1 MTRLYTAA
9 VDRSRIAVP
18 YRQVRA
24 VWDAQS
30 ITVYQ
35 AYGPAIAEPAIAAGR
50 FVAPF
55 SRSRMTW
62 VKPSFLWMMYRS
74 GWATKPGQERVLAM
88 SRSGFEE
95 ALGLSCLS
103 HMDPAVHNDREQW
116 VALKARSPVRIQW
129 DPERD
134 TSLNPLPYRSLQVG
148 IGPGAVD
155 DYVDHWVLALR
166 DITDEVARLRAL
178 LAEWHEAHARVQSG
192 DVFLLSPS
200 AARYDL
206 IFLDP
211 PFAAGLHA
219 QAVTHFVND
228 RWLKEQGKVYL
239 EMPFPHEDLH
249 VPPGWLWHR
258 QGRAGRVFFGLLRR
272 DYADEA
278 AA

>member
-24 VWDAQS
+24 VWDAHS

-35 AYGPAIAEPAIAAGR
+35 AYGPAIAEPAVAAGR

-74 GWATKPGQERVLAM
+74 GWATKPGQERVLAVTM

-95 ALGLSCLS
+95 ALSLSCLS

-178 LAEWHEAHARVQSG
+178 PRVTAADLPPERPYPLPDALVARIG
-192 DVFLLSPS
+192 
-200 AARYDL
+200 AAPA
-206 IFLDP
+206 P
-211 PFAAGLHA
+211 PAGA
-219 QAVTHFVND
+219 
-228 RWLKEQGKVYL
+228 
-239 EMPFPHEDLH
+239 P
-249 VPPGWLWHR
+249 
-258 QGRAGRVFFGLLRR
+258 
-272 DYADEA
+272 
-278 AA
+278 

>member
-1 MTRLYTAA
+1 MTNRMGGGAGGMPPLYAGRHARRTPWHPEPMSQPDA
-9 VDRSRIAVP
+9 DRPDPPVP

-24 VWDAQS
+24 VWDARS

-35 AYGPAIAEPAIAAGR
+35 AYGPAIAGPAVAAGR
-50 FVAPF
+50 FVPPF

-74 GWATKPGQERVLAM
+74 GWATKPGQERILAVTM

-95 ALGLSCLS
+95 ALGRSCLS

-178 LAEWHEAHARVQSG
+178 PRVTAADLPQERPYPLPDALVARIG
-192 DVFLLSPS
+192 ATP
-200 AARYDL
+200 A
-206 IFLDP
+206 P
-211 PFAAGLHA
+211 PAGA
-219 QAVTHFVND
+219 
-228 RWLKEQGKVYL
+228 
-239 EMPFPHEDLH
+239 P
-249 VPPGWLWHR
+249 
-258 QGRAGRVFFGLLRR
+258 
-272 DYADEA
+272 
-278 AA
+278 

>member
-166 DITDEVARLRAL
+166 DRRGRPPARPAQGDR
-178 LAEWHEAHARVQSG
+178 SG
-192 DVFLLSPS
+192 SSSGAPVP
-200 AARYDL
+200 AARRAGGTDRRHPRTTSRGAVTPGAG
-206 IFLDP
+206 DP
-211 PFAAGLHA
+211 SLTRAGL
-219 QAVTHFVND
+219 
-228 RWLKEQGKVYL
+228 R
-239 EMPFPHEDLH
+239 P
-249 VPPGWLWHR
+249 R
-258 QGRAGRVFFGLLRR
+258 GRT
-272 DYADEA
+272 
-278 AA
+278 

>member
-1 MTRLYTAA
+1 MKPAIPTAA
-9 VDRSRIAVP
+9 HKIRIIGGKHRGRRIMIPDRDGLRPSPDRVRETLFNWLQWEIAGAHVL
-18 YRQVRA
+18 
-24 VWDAQS
+24 DAF
-30 ITVYQ
+30 
-35 AYGPAIAEPAIAAGR
+35 AG
-50 FVAPF
+50 
-55 SRSRMTW
+55 
-62 VKPSFLWMMYRS
+62 S
-74 GWATKPGQERVLAM
+74 G
-88 SRSGFEE
+88 
-95 ALGLSCLS
+95 ALGLEALS
-103 HMDPAVHNDREQW
+103 RGAASVLFADND
-116 VALKARSPVRIQW
+116 A
-129 DPERD
+129 D
-134 TSLNPLPYRSLQVG
+134 G
-148 IGPGAVD
+148 
-155 DYVDHWVLALR
+155 
-166 DITDEVARLRAL
+166 VARLRAL

-219 QAVTHFVND
+219 QAVAHFVNE

-249 VPPGWLWHR
+249 VPPGWVWHR